1 MAGTEIYVQL
11 VVAFPR
17 DPKVRALAR
26 YGADAGLA
34 RDLYVHMLLHCK
46 ENLTDGFVPTEEVW
60 ALAFPL
66 PPDHANQLAKQLA
79 SVGLIKE
86 LSNPE
91 APGWQV
97 CAFLKRNRSREQ
109 VEALSQVRAEAGR
122 EGGRKSRRPPGQARS
137 RANRKQV
144 GNQRAS
150 NLPPRVQSTEN
161 IDASNEASSSAPT
174 VPADAHVGTVV
185 GAFVDGATQ
194 AGLHVP
200 PASIKARVGK
210 AARELVER
218 DHYPIALVIDSARR
232 LGASGYDDLAKQ
244 VRMDDASSN
253 GTSRGRHSAGSTGA
267 ERAQAAVQA
276 GEEVQGLIDRGELS
290 L

>member
-97 CAFLKRNRSREQ
+97 CAFLKRNRSRDE

-122 EGGRKSRRPPGQARS
+122 EGGRKSRKPAGRRPNQTG
-137 RANRKQV
+137 RKQV
-144 GNQRAS
+144 ANQS
-150 NLPPRVQSTEN
+150 DSKLPPKEQSTEN
-161 IDASNEASSSAPT
+161 TDASNEASDSVPTAPRDSDT
-174 VPADAHVGTVV
+174 A
-185 GAFVDGATQ
+185 Q
-194 AGLHVP
+194 ALIAEWIDHCRKRP
-200 PASIKARVGK
+200 PRQVISRVG
-210 AARELVER
+210 RELNVMLSENTDR
-218 DHYPIALVIDSARR
+218 DDVRRGLALWHQRGLDPSVLPSVVNEVMN
-232 LGASGYDDLAKQ
+232 ASPRSG
-244 VRMDDASSN
+244 N
-253 GTSRGRHSAGSTGA
+253 GRAGRH
-267 ERAQAAVQA
+267 AADLPPDVSPRD
-276 GEEVQGLIDRGELS
+276 EHRLRR
-290 L
+290 